1 MSEITKKKQS
11 RSGHCGYTT
20 KTLAKVKGL
29 LEDDSPGVAVELA
42 RLKLTLTEKIETIKK
57 LDEAIIDMLE
67 NSKDVES
74 EIETS
79 SEFISEVYG
88 GLAAIDDALKKLDV
102 PVEQSAKNVSH
113 SN

>member
-1 MSEITKKKQS
+1 M
-11 RSGHCGYTT
+11 
-20 KTLAKVKGL
+20 
-29 LEDDSPGVAVELA
+29 

-67 NSKDVES
+67 NSEDVES

-88 GLAAIDDALKKLDV
+88 GLAAIDDALKKLN
-102 PVEQSAKNVSH
+102 EKKIGRSCGTIGRNRKSQ
-113 SN
+113 